1 MADGGRRRRLGLF
14 GSPESVHYALSR
26 PWDEHDWSASDDS
39 VRGGKSYSS
48 MVIITH
54 HEKQQ
59 EEKTH
64 SGGDGAADVAL
75 FSGHLDITALGG
87 AGFASQRCAG
97 RFNLSGFD
105 AVALELLVPPSAA
118 AANSLTYTLVL
129 KDTAPLPKRP
139 DGREQSSVSWEHDFI
154 VAPADGAVASGD
166 QPLVVVL
173 PFDGFRATY
182 RGKPYDSPEPLDRAS
197 IRTVAFM
204 VRSFFGT
211 QQGPFVVKIRSVVA
225 EQRPG

>member
-1 MADGGRRRRLGLF
+1 M
-14 GSPESVHYALSR
+14 
-26 PWDEHDWSASDDS
+26 
-39 VRGGKSYSS
+39 
-48 MVIITH
+48 IIVTH

-59 EEKTH
+59 EEETH
-64 SGGDGAADVAL
+64 SGGGSGGGAADVAL
-75 FSGHLDITALGG
+75 FSGCLDITVLGG

-97 RFNLSGFD
+97 RFDLSGFD
-105 AVALELLVPPSAA
+105 AVVLELLVPPSAA

-154 VAPADGAVASGD
+154 VAPAGGAVAGGD
-166 QPLVVVL
+166 ERLVVVL

-182 RGKPYDSPEPLDRAS
+182 RGKPYDSPEPLNRAS
-197 IRTVAFM
+197 IRSVAFM

-211 QQGPFVVKIRSVVA
+211 QQGPFVLKIRSVVA
-225 EQRPG
+225 E